1 MRGGIS
7 LRILINLLAVR
18 VSQISQQ
25 VKTNTGLN
33 VWFHLGAVTNLT
45 DNPHKW
51 PLSFSYQITGELSQV
66 TPGQAEQT
74 VIILKKRNTIN
85 LDTETPAID
94 SVVCENDVRAKDE
107 SCMLAA
113 V

>member
-1 MRGGIS
+1 M
-7 LRILINLLAVR
+7 
-18 VSQISQQ
+18 
-25 VKTNTGLN
+25 
-33 VWFHLGAVTNLT
+33 
-45 DNPHKW
+45 
-51 PLSFSYQITGELSQV
+51 

-94 SVVCENDVRAKDE
+94 SVMSKNDVRAKDE